1 MVQRTMRN
9 CNGLL
14 TTIKLIIAVVLLLLA
29 QSANLCAQP
38 FITNGFKQL
47 SFDNAT
53 QAIHQ
58 NIYNYHFAKADTLLM
73 QYAVKHKNSNWS
85 LLMYTNYY
93 WWQIMSGSIKDKVLR
108 TKFEA
113 NNNKIIANLT
123 TGTYK
128 VIPLTN
134 ENLYVLANAYAFKTR
149 LNLLEGEYLK
159 GLLNLN
165 RSLNYIQQCVGK
177 EEVFEAFTIQ
187 TALLYYFL
195 EYSRIHKPITR
206 PYLATMPTGSI
217 VKGLKLLENGTKSMD
232 NIIATECIY
241 FLAKIHG
248 EVEKNYIK
256 AEPYCLELTKK
267 YSTNLVY
274 QYNLYDCYLNQ
285 NKEEDA
291 QHTLIAIHRLS
302 KTLPNLTPTQRV
314 YYINEAKKLS
324 EAVYLKQHSK

>member
-1 MVQRTMRN
+1 M
-9 CNGLL
+9 
-14 TTIKLIIAVVLLLLA
+14 LITLLLA
-29 QSANLCAQP
+29 QSTNSRAQT

-58 NIYNYHFAKADTLLM
+58 NLYNYHFIKADTLLT
-73 QYAVKHKNSNWS
+73 QYAIKHKNSNWG

-93 WWQIMSGSIKDKVLR
+93 WWQIISGNIKDKALR
-108 TKFEA
+108 TKFEE
-113 NNNKIIANLT
+113 NNNKIIINLT
-123 TGTYK
+123 TGSYK
-128 VIPLTN
+128 LTTLTN
-134 ENLYVLANAYAFKTR
+134 ENLYILANAYAFKTR

-165 RSLNYIQQCVGK
+165 KSLNYIEQCVGK

-187 TALLYYFL
+187 TALLYYFI

-206 PYLATMPTGSI
+206 PYLATMPAGSME
-217 VKGLKLLENGTKSMD
+217 KGLKLLENGAKSMD

-241 FLAKIHG
+241 FLGKIYG
-248 EVEKNYIK
+248 EVEKKYTK

-267 YSTNLVY
+267 YSTNIVY
-274 QYNLYDCYLNQ
+274 QFNLYDCYLNE
-285 NKEEDA
+285 NKDTEA

-302 KTLPNLTPTQRV
+302 KTLPYLTPTQRV
-314 YYINEAKKLS
+314 SYINEAKKLS
-324 EAVYLKQHSK
+324 EEVYLKQKHK